1 MIQMAR
7 PKLKELA
14 YMLGVYSNK
23 TIPQTYINEFSNY
36 ELLLSLLNKVN
47 EIIEQCNSYK
57 EILDEIQKVLDDMDD
72 AIREE
77 VEKILNEMYED
88 GTLSDAIAE
97 VLSTEIPTRTG
108 NLDLS
113 CMGWHLT
120 KAHSYGNYT
129 ELPTAEQVE
138 NFTVDEEFYNF
149 PQGCCTFEINGNLFW
164 AVACICQNGSHFD
177 YNNGARIY
185 VYTVNQDGSLSY
197 VDDKEYPNLG
207 HCNSMCYYNG
217 ALYIT
222 PNSYEVYNPDT
233 QQYEGRRSTD
243 LHRIEFDGNSF
254 GENVVTV
261 SLTPIDY
268 QPNVNYFDNV
278 CTDGTDLYAFDEH
291 FSCCK
296 INFDHQY
303 PTHNVTLTEWT
314 EINGA
319 GIGRGG
325 TTDGLCM
332 TEDYIYFSAR
342 IYRIKRYNKHTKKV
356 DWTYQLPVKP
366 NNKQYKLGEVE
377 GFTIIDNVLYLLGAY
392 NLGCLSTKAN
402 CYTIMR
408 FFRQNIVTNEINP
421 TNTVGWNNGSITRN
435 VNLYVSGDLPSD
447 TRNPRNID
455 GRSKENGFS
464 CIQECIDFVETND
477 WISRATIHV
486 EQYRNLSP
494 IEIFTNKPIV
504 LSGTDY
510 MNANSTFTGSGSSRH
525 ISNYVRA
532 SIGHIYILYGATVV
546 IGNLGINN
554 ILPSDI
560 GNSNVIDNCIYAE
573 GSTVKLEHLYLPAG
587 LNANAISVQQ
597 ALRLNRVTADVKI
610 NMDAWMDVDITG
622 QKDTAIYYW
631 YNDHNRTNYFYMFDS
646 IVNTHKA
653 WYYAVSSDGDYRN
666 LYVDSDNLIS
676 IRNDNIVG

>member
-1 MIQMAR
+1 MAR

-14 YMLGVYSNK
+14 YMLGIYSNK
-23 TIPQTYINEFSNY
+23 TIPQTYIGEFSNY
-36 ELLLSLLNKVN
+36 ELLLSLLSKVN

-88 GTLSDAIAE
+88 GTLSDVIAE

-120 KAHSYGNYT
+120 KAHSFGNYT
-129 ELPTAEQVE
+129 ELPTAEQIE

-164 AVACICQNGSHFD
+164 AIACICQNGSHFD

-197 VDDKEYPNLG
+197 VTDKEYANLG
-207 HCNSMCYYNG
+207 HCNGMAFYNG

-222 PNSYEVYNPDT
+222 PNSYEVYNVDT
-233 QQYEGRRSTD
+233 QQYEGRRTTD
-243 LHRIEFDGNSF
+243 IHRISFDGSAL
-254 GENVVTV
+254 GDSVYTVT
-261 SLTPIDY
+261 LTPLEY
-268 QPNVNYFDNV
+268 NPTVNFYDNV
-278 CTDGTDLYAFDEH
+278 CTDGTYLYAFNEN

-296 INFDHQY
+296 IKFVADNPLGF
-303 PTHNVTLTEWT
+303 PTGEVELTEWT
-314 EINGA
+314 EINGV
-319 GIGRGG
+319 GIGRSG

-332 TEDYIYFSAR
+332 TDDYIYFSAR

-392 NLGCLSTKAN
+392 NLGSISTKAN

-421 TNTVGWNNGSITRN
+421 TNTLGWNNGSITRN
-435 VNLYVSGDLPSD
+435 VNLYVSGNLPSD

-464 CIQECIDFVETND
+464 CIQEAVDFIESND
-477 WISRATIHV
+477 WIGRVTLKIN
-486 EQYRNLSP
+486 QYRNLSP
-494 IEIFTNKPIV
+494 IEIFTTKPITI
-504 LSGTDY
+504 SGTDY
-510 MNANSTFTGSGSSRH
+510 MNEHSTWNAGHTSITEYS
-525 ISNYVRA
+525 RA
-532 SIGHIYILYGATVV
+532 SIGHVYVMYGSNITL
-546 IGNLGINN
+546 GNLAINN
-554 ILPSDI
+554 ILPSDV
-560 GNSNVIDNCIYAE
+560 GNSNVIDNCVYAE
-573 GSTVKLEHLYLPAG
+573 GCNIRIEHLYLPTG
-587 LNANAISVQQ
+587 LNSNAISVQQ
-597 ALRLNRVTADVKI
+597 ALRLNRVIGNLKIDMNAWLDADV
-610 NMDAWMDVDITG
+610 TG

-631 YNDHNRTNYFYMFDS
+631 YNQHNRSNYFYMYDCS
-646 IVNTHKA
+646 INTHKA
-653 WYYAVSSDGDYRN
+653 WYYAIDGNGNYRN
-666 LYVDSDNLIS
+666 LFVNSDDLIT
-676 IRNDNIVG
+676 IRNENIIG